1 MHAAHDWTKGEK
13 LKDICNGYVSF
24 CLSLGSNVE
33 VVFDGYGSN
42 NSTKAEERRRR
53 SAGKASKTYIF
64 NLGLSLQTSK
74 ETFLSNYRNKERL
87 ITFLRPLLEE
97 NGIPTRQVDADAD
110 HLIAQRAFLHVSKK
124 GSTLCLATDTDVLV
138 MLVAKADESTDLY
151 FGTSRK
157 SCYNVPELH
166 FSLSPLM
173 QQLLVILHGFS
184 DNDTT
189 SGFFNKAKRT
199 IFNLVNHDPENFEYL
214 IQLIRNDL
222 TADEVANYMYAVLAM
237 QS

>member
-1 MHAAHDWTKGEK
+1 MS
-13 LKDICNGYVSF
+13 V
-24 CLSLGSNVE
+24 
-33 VVFDGYGSN
+33 
-42 NSTKAEERRRR
+42 
-53 SAGKASKTYIF
+53 
-64 NLGLSLQTSK
+64 QTSK
-74 ETFLSNYRNKERL
+74 EAFLSNYTNKERL

-110 HLIAQRAFLHVSKK
+110 HLIAQRALHVSKK
-124 GSTLCLATDTDVLV
+124 GSTLCLATDTNVLV

-151 FGTSRK
+151 FGTSPK

-199 IFNLVNHDPENFEYL
+199 IFNLVNQDPENFEYL

-222 TADEVANYMYAVLAM
+222 TADEIAGIGERMIITMYKGKLKLDTHSLDVLRCQLYVRIVGNAKLTSTFQLKTLPPTSAAARQHSLRAYYSAM
-237 QS
+237 ERKHSP